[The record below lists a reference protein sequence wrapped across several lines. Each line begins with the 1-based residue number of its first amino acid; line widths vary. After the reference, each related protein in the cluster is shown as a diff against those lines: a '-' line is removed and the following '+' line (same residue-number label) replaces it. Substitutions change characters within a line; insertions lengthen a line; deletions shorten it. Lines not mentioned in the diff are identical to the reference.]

1 MQTSIRKI
9 ILATDFSDVSKD
21 AGYHAL
27 LLAHTYKAELKVLH
41 VFDTSAWNV
50 PSHYYLAPA
59 GPGGF
64 DGFIEG
70 FEEARQRGKDTLIE
84 LAKSFDLEVE
94 TIFTEGDPGHEIVR
108 VAEELNADLIVLGT
122 HGYSGWKRFAI
133 GSVAELVVRHAP
145 CAVLTIRP
153 KGESI
158 EPIKV

>member
-9 ILATDFSDVSKD
+9 ILATDFSDISKD

-27 LLAHTYKAELKVLH
+27 LLAHTYKAELKALH

-108 VAEELNADLIVLGT
+108 VAEELNADLVVLGT
-122 HGYSGWKRFAI
+122 HGLTGLKRIAI
-133 GSVAELVVRHAP
+133 GSVAEFVGRHAP
-145 CAVLTIRP
+145 CAVFTVRP
-153 KGESI
+153 KGR
-158 EPIKV
+158 